1 MPDEKPKKPNLLGT
15 FVIASIA
22 YIVLGI
28 FMVVKSES
36 FAEVIN
42 VIFGV
47 AMLLYGIINVIAF
60 FLNHDNTEN
69 LFMELALGVIAIGL
83 GIFSLVTSRDIARI
97 LFYAIGG
104 VLIIDGLVNVKR
116 AFNLKGIG
124 FPRWNMLLILAVI
137 GIVLG
142 VLCIVLYGFFE
153 KAVIILFG
161 ISLIFEGVVSLVTII
176 IDSRAHKRMLRD
188 LARIERDRPLD

>member
-1 MPDEKPKKPNLLGT
+1 MPDEKPKKHNLLGT

-69 LFMELALGVIAIGL
+69 LFMELALGVIAIH
-83 GIFSLVTSRDIARI
+83 
-97 LFYAIGG
+97 
-104 VLIIDGLVNVKR
+104 
-116 AFNLKGIG
+116 
-124 FPRWNMLLILAVI
+124 M
-137 GIVLG
+137 
-142 VLCIVLYGFFE
+142 
-153 KAVIILFG
+153 
-161 ISLIFEGVVSLVTII
+161 
-176 IDSRAHKRMLRD
+176 AHHTHMRRVGAD
-188 LARIERDRPLD
+188 N

>member
-1 MPDEKPKKPNLLGT
+1 MPDEKPKKHNLLGT

-97 LFYAIGG
+97 LFYAIGDRLSALEHAADPRRRRHCHG
-104 VLIIDGLVNVKR
+104 R
-116 AFNLKGIG
+116 A
-124 FPRWNMLLILAVI
+124 V
-137 GIVLG
+137 
-142 VLCIVLYGFFE
+142 
-153 KAVIILFG
+153 
-161 ISLIFEGVVSLVTII
+161 
-176 IDSRAHKRMLRD
+176 H
-188 LARIERDRPLD
+188 RPLRLF